1 MIGEPM
7 SKLIINSEGDIE
19 RSLEEIKKIANWDG
33 RKDLTLVLPSEG
45 MWEIFKTELYKVLSD
60 DSVKKP
66 VDIDA
71 DIIVL

>member
-19 RSLEEIKKIANWDG
+19 RRLEEIKKIANWDG